1 MHKASLPGC
10 RRVAACTHLYVPS
23 LRSDLWITAETYQG
37 DTGGG
42 HMMMMYGSLR
52 AAIIHRVKTSLDKTG
67 WSGVIQGNRIEAALT
82 VFDSLMQN
90 MMLGL
95 L

>member
-1 MHKASLPGC
+1 MSLHAHICMCLPYG
-10 RRVAACTHLYVPS
+10 L
-23 LRSDLWITAETYQG
+23 TYGLLQKRIKG
-37 DTGGG
+37 IRGGG
-42 HMMMMYGSLR
+42 GGGDMMMMYGSLR
-52 AAIIHRVKTSLDKTG
+52 AAIIHCVKTSLDKTG